1 MRLSGTGN
9 RASSGPAFAV
19 APPGGNFRLGNEIQ
33 RRSDYYLA
41 CSDDEFPIFLVKIE
55 SIAMSHETRLS
66 EIGLSL
72 PNAPNPGGLYT
83 PAVRSGNLL
92 YLAGHVPT
100 TVRGKVGQEIS
111 EQEAAEAAAEVGHL
125 VLATMR
131 DHLGTL
137 DRVERIV
144 KVFGLVNCTP
154 DFTNISQ
161 VINGFS
167 QVMIDVFGEAGR
179 AARSAV
185 GAGSLPFAVPVEV
198 EVIVEIR
205 D

>member
-1 MRLSGTGN
+1 
-9 RASSGPAFAV
+9 
-19 APPGGNFRLGNEIQ
+19 
-33 RRSDYYLA
+33 
-41 CSDDEFPIFLVKIE
+41 
-55 SIAMSHETRLS
+55 MSHEARLS
-66 EIGLSL
+66 EIGLNL
-72 PNAPNPGGLYT
+72 PAAPTPGGLYT

-92 YLAGHVPT
+92 FLAGHVPT
-100 TVRGKVGQEIS
+100 TVRGKVGTEIS
-111 EQEAAEAAAEVGHL
+111 EQEATQAAAEVGRL
-125 VLATMR
+125 VLATIR

-137 DRVERIV
+137 DRVERVV

-154 DFTNISQ
+154 DFTNIPQ

-185 GAGSLPFAVPVEV
+185 GAGSLPLAVPVEV
-198 EVIVEIR
+198 EAIVEIR